1 MIKQVFGQ
9 DQQMKKKKLSE
20 FDKKQKKILD
30 VYKIY
35 TSDEMY
41 SKEITLSKVL
51 KISTPKKN
59 NSWKMSGLN
68 HQNYLSN
75 ISLPSVENIF
85 LKKKIGKKK
94 LSNFKKK
101 SSLLFHKN
109 SIIFADKR
117 GTVFVT
123 NEEGKLTWK
132 KKIYNKSYKNVQK
145 NLVITV
151 SNNNIY
157 IADDVGFVYSLSF
170 INGEVIW
177 IKKHG
182 VPFKS
187 NIKEFNNKIYLIDS
201 DNKIICFNASNGEK
215 IWDVLTISSFIKR
228 PHTLP
233 LSITKEGTLLALNSS
248 ADLYKLDGNSGEII
262 WSSNTLGS
270 LQADASDFF
279 ISSDVVVSDNRIFFS
294 SGKSFLAY
302 NLENGG
308 VVWEAEVS
316 SIAAPIII
324 EDNIFIVTE
333 NGYFVILNKYSG
345 EIISS
350 KNILKIL
357 KEKHRA
363 AKITNFIIGSGKLYS
378 FTSNGYIIISS
389 VFNGEPEKFR
399 KIGDSLTTPPII
411 VNDKLY
417 VLTDNF
423 KILGFN

>member
-1 MIKQVFGQ
+1 
-9 DQQMKKKKLSE
+9 MKLNSNFLLLEMSKKKIAIFILLLILNHCSFDDKTGIWSGSANEKKKLSE

-248 ADLYKLDGNSGEII
+248 ADLYKLDGNSGEILGAHMI
-262 WSSNTLGS
+262 GPEVTELIQGFSIAKKLETTEHELMHTVFPHPTLSEGMHES
-270 LQADASDFF
+270 VLD
-279 ISSDVVVSDNRIFFS
+279 
-294 SGKSFLAY
+294 AY
-302 NLENGG
+302 NQ
-308 VVWEAEVS
+308 A
-316 SIAAPIII
+316 IH
-324 EDNIFIVTE
+324 
-333 NGYFVILNKYSG
+333 Y
-345 EIISS
+345 
-350 KNILKIL
+350 
-357 KEKHRA
+357 
-363 AKITNFIIGSGKLYS
+363 
-378 FTSNGYIIISS
+378 
-389 VFNGEPEKFR
+389 
-399 KIGDSLTTPPII
+399 
-411 VNDKLY
+411 
-417 VLTDNF
+417 
-423 KILGFN
+423 